1 MRLGLARKLMLDQGV
16 TQRKEMLVSKF
27 GHLANLVKTE
37 RRGGDAL
44 NGQIKEQTVGRGQGC
59 LIIMVT

>member
-1 MRLGLARKLMLDQGV
+1 MLDQGV